1 MKVSVIVPVYNVE
14 NFLSRCL
21 DSLVNQTYKEY
32 EIICINDSSPDNSKT
47 ILEQYKNKYPNLIR
61 VYENETNLGLG
72 KTRERALKVAT
83 GDYVLFVDSDDYVKH
98 DYIETYMGALEE
110 DEYDIIVGGYIRD
123 VEGKLT
129 QHIMSNSVWSS
140 TTYAIA
146 CAKLFRLKFIEQNDL
161 KFTGVSCGEDI
172 YFSMCAF
179 YHNARVKVINYAGY
193 YYYFNKNSIT
203 GSMSYEKNHERIM
216 SELFT
221 AFLGTHS
228 IDNIPQSRQDVIE
241 YVYLANMINALLVFN
256 RGCGVKRMKE
266 KYQFVFD
273 DAAKKFPHYLK
284 NPYIGIFKPAGQT
297 LKIRLGV
304 GVAIGLKKIHLDKPM
319 YYLISLL

>member
-193 YYYFNKNSIT
+193 YYYFNKIQLQA
-203 GSMSYEKNHERIM
+203 R
-216 SELFT
+216 
-221 AFLGTHS
+221 
-228 IDNIPQSRQDVIE
+228 
-241 YVYLANMINALLVFN
+241 
-256 RGCGVKRMKE
+256 
-266 KYQFVFD
+266 
-273 DAAKKFPHYLK
+273 
-284 NPYIGIFKPAGQT
+284 
-297 LKIRLGV
+297 
-304 GVAIGLKKIHLDKPM
+304 
-319 YYLISLL
+319 